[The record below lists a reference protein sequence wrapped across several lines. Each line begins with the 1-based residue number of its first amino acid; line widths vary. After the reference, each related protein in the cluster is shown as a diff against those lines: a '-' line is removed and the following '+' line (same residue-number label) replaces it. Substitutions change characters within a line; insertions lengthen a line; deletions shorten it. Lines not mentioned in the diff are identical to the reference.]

1 MRTIHR
7 YQKDTIRNQAWETSI
22 TIDGDTITMDKIHFR
37 KDNYDVIKEVSET
50 ITPKEMETFMR
61 KNQMYHIETYKD

>member
-7 YQKDTIRNQAWETSI
+7 FQKDTIRNQAWEI
-22 TIDGDTITMDKIHFR
+22 TIIVDGDDITLSKIHYI
-37 KDNYDVIKEVSET
+37 KDNFDVIKEVSET
-50 ITPKEMETFMR
+50 ITATEMDTFMK